1 MDDWENEL
9 SEGGYFGESFGVLD
23 IIVYCYS
30 YNLFR
35 YVMVSTWRN
44 VYPKISLRRSE
55 ERLDV
60 S

>member
-9 SEGGYFGESFGVLD
+9 NEGGYFGESFGVLD
-23 IIVYCYS
+23 IIV
-30 YNLFR
+30 FGF
-35 YVMVSTWRN
+35 VMVSTWRN
-44 VYPKISLRRSE
+44 AYPKISLRRSE